1 MPTSTPESL
10 PSPDKPDKDNSAPYL
25 FSSQVG
31 HLLRRAYQ
39 RHTALFQK
47 FIPDSQLTVAQ
58 FVVMCALNDDGPASI
73 ANLVKATVIDQA
85 TIRGV
90 VDRLKNREL
99 ITLQADPADRRKV
112 MVTLTDAGTQLV
124 NEMQPFAHAI
134 TEETFGPLNEAER
147 VALLYLLRKITE
159 SESSSRYPDVNHI
172 CT

>member
-1 MPTSTPESL
+1 MTKSTPESR
-10 PSPDKPDKDNSAPYL
+10 PVDDHGNETSPPYQ

-39 RHTALFQK
+39 RHTALFQQ
-47 FIPDSQLTVAQ
+47 FIPDSKLTVAQ

-73 ANLVKATVIDQA
+73 ASLVKATVVDQA

-90 VDRLKNREL
+90 VDRLKNRDL
-99 ITLQADPADRRKV
+99 VTLQPDPVDRRKV
-112 MVTLTDAGTQLV
+112 MVTLTPSGEQLV
-124 NEMQPFAHAI
+124 KEMQPFARAI

-159 SESSSRYPDVNHI
+159 SEDSSTYPDVKHI

>member
-1 MPTSTPESL
+1 VSSYE
-10 PSPDKPDKDNSAPYL
+10 

-39 RHTALFQK
+39 RHTALFQQ
-47 FIPDSQLTVAQ
+47 FIPDSKLTVAQ

-73 ANLVKATVIDQA
+73 ASLVKATVIDQA

-90 VDRLKNREL
+90 VDRLKNRDL
-99 ITLQADPADRRKV
+99 ISLQADPSDRRKV
-112 MVTLTDAGTQLV
+112 MVTLTQAGAQLV
-124 NEMQPFAHAI
+124 TEMQPFAQTI

-159 SESSSRYPDVNHI
+159 SEGNSKYPDVNHI

>member
-1 MPTSTPESL
+1 MKTPSPQRQ
-10 PSPDKPDKDNSAPYL
+10 PSPDNPAAEDTSSYV

-39 RHTALFQK
+39 RHTALFQQ
-47 FIPDSQLTVAQ
+47 FIPDSKLTVAQ
-58 FVVMCALNDDGPASI
+58 FVVMCALKDDGPASI

-90 VDRLKNREL
+90 VDRLKNRDL
-99 ITLQADPADRRKV
+99 ITLRADPTDRRKV
-112 MVTLTDAGTQLV
+112 MVTLTATGDQLV
-124 NEMQPFAHAI
+124 TEMQPFAQII
-134 TEETFGPLNEAER
+134 TEETFGPLNDAER

-159 SESSSRYPDVNHI
+159 PEADAKYPNVNHV

>member
-1 MPTSTPESL
+1 MSNHTSSPT
-10 PSPDKPDKDNSAPYL
+10 PSSDTVSENHASSYQ

-39 RHTALFQK
+39 RHSALFQQ
-47 FIPDSQLTVAQ
+47 FIPDSKLTVAQ

-73 ANLVKATVIDQA
+73 ASLVKATVIDQA

-90 VDRLKNREL
+90 VDRLKNRDL
-99 ITLQADPADRRKV
+99 ITLEADPSDRRKV
-112 MVTLTDAGTQLV
+112 MVTLTPSGAQLV
-124 NEMQPFAHAI
+124 TEMQPFAQAI

-147 VALLYLLRKITE
+147 VALLYLLRKMTE
-159 SESSSRYPDVNHI
+159 AENNAKYPDVNRL